1 MENFMKNEILQPV
14 IETLQCKVNST
25 LGIFAKTLI
34 ERNDYETL
42 GYIANIGN
50 DLNTYIDGIFQT
62 YSSPNAVIVINDK
75 VVDETV
81 ETPIEKPAETTN
93 NVAEVHEV
101 PQEIVTEDI
110 STETLKSTKR
120 TCVRGGY
127 GVEINVVEK
136 WVKEYLFK
144 RGGRALKNDL
154 YDMFYKTFSNQFNA
168 YDLSNGSDKPKWK
181 QNVCDRIQTMRKNGI
196 VAKSENGTEW
206 HYYTLTPEY
215 YANLKKS
222 IQVQPTLPYTSEKEM
237 TSEG

>member
-1 MENFMKNEILQPV
+1 MEKFDLDSIYLSLKDS
-14 IETLQCKVNST
+14 VN
-25 LGIFAKTLI
+25 
-34 ERNDYETL
+34 ETL
-42 GYIANIGN
+42 GDVAKDSIEGNNYQLLHIIAKIGIDVN
-50 DLNTYIDGIFQT
+50 AYIDGMFVP
-62 YSSPNAVIVINDK
+62 SSNHIAVIEAE
-75 VVDETV
+75 VVDENV
-81 ETPIEKPAETTN
+81 ETSTTTAEEVLTN
-93 NVAEVHEV
+93 
-101 PQEIVTEDI
+101 
-110 STETLKSTKR
+110 KR

>member
-1 MENFMKNEILQPV
+1 MESDMNNEIYQN
-14 IETLQCKVNST
+14 IIKTLQYKVDVT
-25 LGIFAKTLI
+25 LGVFAKEFI
-34 ERNDYETL
+34 ERSDYETL
-42 GYIANIGN
+42 ALIAKIGESTTSYFEG
-50 DLNTYIDGIFQT
+50 LST
-62 YSSPNAVIVINDK
+62 IVHF
-75 VVDETV
+75 DE
-81 ETPIEKPAETTN
+81 EPTTTI
-93 NVAEVHEV
+93 EVHEV

-120 TCVRGGY
+120 TCIRGGY